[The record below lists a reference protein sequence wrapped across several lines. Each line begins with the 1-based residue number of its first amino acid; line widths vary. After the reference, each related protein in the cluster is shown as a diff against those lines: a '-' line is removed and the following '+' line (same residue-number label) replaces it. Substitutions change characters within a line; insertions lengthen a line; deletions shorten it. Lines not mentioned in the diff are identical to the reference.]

1 MFLLTTNPEYYDDMH
16 IVSNSRAPLEEL
28 ALSLFEEDC
37 YEWFCILNEN
47 EPPHVRFANIM
58 AEAAARA
65 LNDSKYYYNIVEAIE
80 FKE

>member
-1 MFLLTTNPEYYDDMH
+1 MFLLTTNSEYCDDIH
-16 IVSNSRAPLEEL
+16 IVSNSRAPLEEI

-37 YEWFCILNEN
+37 YEWFCLLNEK
-47 EPPHVRFANIM
+47 EPTHVRFTNIM

-65 LNDSKYYYNIVEAIE
+65 LNDSKYYYNIVEAAE